1 MTNFD
6 ELTEASLVKN
16 TLEIEVA
23 ETIAHLTNNPEPVVE
38 NIIHVGLIDVG
49 VKPDAPLGVFIE
61 FLADKLRPG
70 RGAFQD
76 FTIDEL
82 AQGLSY
88 IHLGGWVGDQ
98 REAIILMAI
107 GVHHGAWSIMTPET
121 LGIDN
126 NSEEGKQMM
135 GGGFIYTSGL
145 SPEIRTLVENE
156 QAATDKQNGVT
167 K

>member
-6 ELTEASLVKN
+6 ELADASLVKN

-49 VKPDAPLGVFIE
+49 VKPDAPLPVFIE
-61 FLADKLRPG
+61 FLADKCRKG
-70 RGAFQD
+70 RGSFGD
-76 FTIDEL
+76 MLLDDL
-82 AQGLSY
+82 AAGQSF
-88 IHLGGWVGDQ
+88 INLGGWVGDQ

-107 GVHHGAWSIMTPET
+107 GAHHKAWEIITPAS

-126 NSEEGKQMM
+126 DSEEGKQMM
-135 GGGFIYTSGL
+135 GMGLIYTSGL
-145 SPEIRTLVENE
+145 TPEIRTLVEAE
-156 QAATDKQNGVT
+156 QRWVDEQNGAR
-167 K
+167 